1 MTNIKNSVLA
11 GIAFGLLFG
20 IYLTFSSGLKN
31 ALIAGPIAGIVFGL
45 SMYLFV
51 SSKKVKTQTQIDVDD
66 KEILY
71 SGAANHFVNTEGV
84 GGKLYLLNDKIVFK
98 SHGFN
103 IQNHE
108 QSIDLNEVDGVIF
121 YNTLGIIPN
130 GLKIVLRNNVSEKF
144 VVNNRQQWKDEIS
157 KIKNWV

>member
-45 SMYLFV
+45 SMYLFI

-66 KEILY
+66 KDILY

-108 QSIDLNEVDGVIF
+108 QRIDLNEVDGVIF

>member
-11 GIAFGLLFG
+11 GIAFALFFG

-45 SMYLFV
+45 SMYLFI

-108 QSIDLNEVDGVIF
+108 QRIDLNEVDGVIF

-130 GLKIVLRNNVSEKF
+130 GLKIVLRNSVSEKF

>member
-45 SMYLFV
+45 SMYLFI

-108 QSIDLNEVDGVIF
+108 QRIDLNEVDGVIF

>member
-1 MTNIKNSVLA
+1 M
-11 GIAFGLLFG
+11 
-20 IYLTFSSGLKN
+20 
-31 ALIAGPIAGIVFGL
+31 
-45 SMYLFV
+45 
-51 SSKKVKTQTQIDVDD
+51 
-66 KEILY
+66 
-71 SGAANHFVNTEGV
+71 
-84 GGKLYLLNDKIVFK
+84 LNDKIVFK

-108 QSIDLNEVDGVIF
+108 QRIDLNEVDGVIF